1 MSTKDKIIKTSI
13 ALFNQHGER
22 AITTNHIA
30 SHMGISPGNLYYHFK
45 NKEDIIRHIF
55 ALYSEH
61 LHTQFSPVDKNE
73 DGFVQLSG
81 YLDALFEL
89 MWRFHFF
96 YDNLGD
102 ILSRDDELK
111 KNYIAFQAA
120 LLTQVRGIIISL
132 RDSGLME
139 LDDEDATELAHML
152 KLTVSFW
159 TPYIKARRLS
169 GELAQQDIY
178 KGILKVIVLFKAYA
192 AEQSIPKL
200 NKLKEKYIQLS
211 QQTEPAAQAC

>member
-55 ALYSEH
+55 ALYSDH
-61 LHTQFSPVDKNE
+61 LHTQFSPVDKNA

-178 KGILKVIVLFKAYA
+178 RGILKVILLFKAYA

-200 NKLKEKYIQLS
+200 NQLKEKYTQLS
-211 QQTEPAAQAC
+211 QQTEPTAQAS